1 MNVFDYIKWRGE
13 IPFRMS
19 PYNEVDSL
27 IISQI
32 PYLDFSGVLPYE
44 GNMLLREA
52 VQQVNKKDL
61 SALTEVQRNRV
72 DLISKASECERFRYL
87 EISDYIKIVSEEN
100 QEQFCAI
107 TIHLPYRID
116 YVAFEGTDSSLIGW
130 KENFNMTLMKEIP
143 SQQEAA
149 RYLKK
154 VTERKMNRII
164 VGGHSKGGNLAI
176 YAAAKNDRK
185 DKIIAVNNFDGP
197 GFNEEFL
204 ASQEYLDIKDKIT
217 CYLPQTSVIGR
228 LLNSN
233 SDYEVIHS
241 DSPTVVMQHDVMTW
255 QIDVTQIERVQE
267 TTEESR
273 YLQQVFAQWNN
284 KLSYEDKYVFLNTMY
299 DILTESGIT
308 SANPVFA
315 DKTLMIRKMLAAY
328 PSLNEETKGI
338 FLYVMSTLFK
348 TNVQAFQDVYL
359 NKYLRRLRKEKKSN
373 EDTGNQ

>member
-1 MNVFDYIKWRGE
+1 MNVFDYINWRGE

-19 PYNEVDSL
+19 PFNEVDSL

-32 PYLDFSGVLPYE
+32 PYLDFSDVLPYE
-44 GNMLLREA
+44 GTMLLPEA
-52 VQQVNKKDL
+52 VEKVLEKDL
-61 SALTEVQRNRV
+61 SGLTDTQTRRV
-72 DLISKASECERFRYL
+72 DLIHRASMCERFRYL
-87 EISDYIKIVSEEN
+87 ELSDYIKIISLEN
-100 QEQFCAI
+100 QEQFCAV
-107 TIHLPYRID
+107 TVRLPNRID

-130 KENFNMTLMKEIP
+130 KENFNMTIMNQIP

-154 VTERKMNRII
+154 IGERKLSRLI

-176 YAAAKNDRK
+176 FASAMFNRK
-185 DKIIAVNNFDGP
+185 SRIIQVHNFDGP
-197 GFNEEFL
+197 GFTQEFL
-204 ASQEYLDIKDKIT
+204 DSSGYKAIRDKIT

-233 SDYEVIHS
+233 SEYEVVHS
-241 DSPTVVMQHDVMTW
+241 DSPTVFMQHDVMTW
-255 QIDVTQIERVQE
+255 QIDVTRIERVQE

-273 YLQQVFAQWNN
+273 YLQQVFSQWNN

-299 DILTESGIT
+299 DILTESGIS
-308 SANPVFA
+308 SAKPVFA
-315 DKTLMIRKMLAAY
+315 DKSLVIRKMLAAY
-328 PSLNEETKGI
+328 PSFNEETKNI

-359 NKYLRRLRKEKKSN
+359 EKYLRRLRKDRKAN
-373 EDTGNQ
+373 ENSDQQ

>member
-1 MNVFDYIKWRGE
+1 MGLDIRYSQGFNPHPKMGFAQPLSLGYSSIAEYLEFETITDHDPGEVISLFKGKLPGDVRILDLFRFDQ
-13 IPFRMS
+13 
-19 PYNEVDSL
+19 EVRSL
-27 IISQI
+27 AAETI
-32 PYLDFSGVLPYE
+32 
-44 GNMLLREA
+44 A
-52 VQQVNKKDL
+52 
-61 SALTEVQRNRV
+61 
-72 DLISKASECERFRYL
+72 CRYL
-87 EISDYIKIVSEEN
+87 ITMPVTDEMDQETLDEILKGYLSQDQIRAMKRMKKTKSMEE
-100 QEQFCAI
+100 
-107 TIHLPYRID
+107 
-116 YVAFEGTDSSLIGW
+116 V
-130 KENFNMTLMKEIP
+130 
-143 SQQEAA
+143 
-149 RYLKK
+149 
-154 VTERKMNRII
+154 
-164 VGGHSKGGNLAI
+164 
-176 YAAAKNDRK
+176 
-185 DKIIAVNNFDGP
+185 
-197 GFNEEFL
+197 
-204 ASQEYLDIKDKIT
+204 DIKDKIT